1 MTNETRECEPQSPFF
16 FGWRRAA
23 LWLIGAGALA
33 VVGYRGTLGTE
44 TATAAPPVVTGATP
58 ILGEARSTPPPAAR
72 APNVPAERPAA
83 SALPAG
89 ASSGDPTPRPDAPAA
104 PAKGAD
110 TGALAAPTGGSVEP
124 AASAN
129 HLAAGPSAGAITPDG
144 RIVLNL
150 ATETEL
156 RQLPGIGK
164 SRAHAIVEQRERVG
178 RFRRL
183 EDLLRVKG
191 IGPKRLAALRS
202 KLVLD
207 APEAG
212 KAP

>member
-1 MTNETRECEPQSPFF
+1 M
-16 FGWRRAA
+16 GAA
-23 LWLIGAGALA
+23 
-33 VVGYRGTLGTE
+33 T
-44 TATAAPPVVTGATP
+44 
-58 ILGEARSTPPPAAR
+58 
-72 APNVPAERPAA
+72 
-83 SALPAG
+83 
-89 ASSGDPTPRPDAPAA
+89 SSNQ
-104 PAKGAD
+104 
-110 TGALAAPTGGSVEP
+110 V
-124 AASAN
+124 
-129 HLAAGPSAGAITPDG
+129 AAGPPANAITPDG

>member
-1 MTNETRECEPQSPFF
+1 MTNETRVCEPQSPFF
-16 FGWRRAA
+16 SGWRRAA

-44 TATAAPPVVTGATP
+44 TATAAPPAITGATP

-72 APNVPAERPAA
+72 APNVPAERL
-83 SALPAG
+83 ALPAG
-89 ASSGDPTPRPDAPAA
+89 ASSGDPTPRPDAPAK
-104 PAKGAD
+104 PAKGGD
-110 TGALAAPTGGSVEP
+110 TGALAAPTGGSAEA

-129 HLAAGPSAGAITPDG
+129 HPAAGPSAGAVTPDG